1 MWTFTRDR
9 LGRYACRLGEAE
21 RAVLVDVVDGVVELL
36 GGPTTDPAVGPERH
50 PLDALRLSEGP
61 VSTPDDPA
69 VRRLLPD
76 ASVDDPQVTAEF
88 RRLTDADL
96 RATKV
101 AHLRGLRT
109 ALVAGGSRV
118 VVNRE
123 DADRVAAALTDLRL
137 VVSERL
143 GVRTDED
150 AERVYRTALGETPGT
165 EDRPDGRDPDGATAR
180 RRFLATV
187 YVALSTLQESLVEL
201 MLTDL
206 GEPRG

>member
-1 MWTFTRDR
+1 MWTFRADR
-9 LGRYACRLGEAE
+9 HGRYACRLGEGE

-36 GGPTTDPAVGPERH
+36 GGPAADQPVAPDGD
-50 PLDALRLSEGP
+50 PLDAVRLSAGP
-61 VSTPDDPA
+61 VPVPSDPA

-96 RATKV
+96 RAAKV
-101 AHLRGLRT
+101 AHLQALRT
-109 ALVAGGSRV
+109 ALVASGPRV
-118 VVNRE
+118 LVSRE
-123 DADRVAAALTDLRL
+123 DAEGVAAALTDLRL

-150 AERVYRTALGETPGT
+150 AEAVYRTALGESPGA
-165 EDRPDGRDPDGATAR
+165 DDGPDGGDADGAAR
-180 RRFLATV
+180 RRTFLATV